1 MSILFRCAITVL
13 FLLPVSLVSQTAS
26 PLPQTALAK
35 PAAPALSKTAPMA
48 PPSSSEVIAP
58 STPVITVAGICDKG
72 GSPSSGCNTIVTREQ
87 FERLAQVVQPGIDAA
102 GRQRLAALYSQLLVF
117 ANAAQQ
123 RGLDKS
129 ADAQESLHFAQL
141 QALSQVLAR
150 KVQGETSK
158 VSSEDVQKYYHEHP
172 QQFEEASLLRLYV
185 PRNREGEGKPI
196 KEEDAQAEMKKLRD
210 RAVHGE
216 GFESLQKQ
224 AYADLGI
231 VGNAPPVELKRV
243 RREGLSSA
251 TAAVFDLQLATLS
264 QPISEPSGLYVFQ
277 MTSKRVASLPEATP
291 EIATQLKNQRLQQS
305 LGEISA
311 STKVTFNGGYFGE
324 GVKAASADL
333 GHVSG
338 QPALRESANS
348 STVPGNSQPS
358 PSSK

>member
-1 MSILFRCAITVL
+1 MSILFRCLITVL
-13 FLLPVSLVSQTAS
+13 FLLPIPLLSQTAT

-35 PAAPALSKTAPMA
+35 PSAPALSKTVPVA
-48 PPSSSEVIAP
+48 PPRSPEAVGP
-58 STPVITVAGICDKG
+58 STPVIILAGICDKAA
-72 GSPSSGCNTIVTREQ
+72 SSSSSCKTTVTREQ

-123 RGLDKS
+123 RGLDKT

-150 KVQGETSK
+150 KVQGEASE
-158 VSSEDVQKYYHEHP
+158 VSSDDVQKYYHEHP

-185 PRNREGEGKPI
+185 PRNREGEGKPV
-196 KEEDAQAEMKKLRD
+196 KEEDAQAEIKKLRD

-216 GFESLQKQ
+216 RFESLQKQ

-231 VGNAPPVELKRV
+231 VGNTPPIELKRV
-243 RREGLSSA
+243 RREGLTSA

-264 QPISEPSGLYVFQ
+264 QPISEPNGLYVFE
-277 MTSKRVASLPEATP
+277 MTSKRVVPLQEATP
-291 EIATQLKNQRLQQS
+291 EIMTKLQNQRLQQA

-311 STKVTFNGGYFGE
+311 STKVTFNGGYFGDA
-324 GVKAASADL
+324 VKAASADF
-333 GHVSG
+333 GPVPG
-338 QPALRESANS
+338 QPALRDSANS
-348 STVPGNSQPS
+348 STVPVNSQPS